1 MPQKLHMQDQVVNK
15 VEAIMSH
22 YKTNQIIEVIDLI
35 KRMLKKIAS
44 I

>member
-1 MPQKLHMQDQVVNK
+1 MPHKLHMQDQVVNK
-15 VEAIMSH
+15 VEAIMNH

-35 KRMLKKIAS
+35 KRLLKKIAS

>member
-15 VEAIMSH
+15 VDEIMSH
-22 YKTNQIIEVIDLI
+22 YKTNQFIEMIRLI
-35 KRMLKKIAS
+35 NFVKQIAS